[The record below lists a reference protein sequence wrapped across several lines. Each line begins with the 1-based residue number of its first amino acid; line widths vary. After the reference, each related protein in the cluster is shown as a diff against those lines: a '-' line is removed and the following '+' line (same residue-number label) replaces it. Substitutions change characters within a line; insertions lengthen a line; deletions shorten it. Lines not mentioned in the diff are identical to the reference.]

1 MRPPE
6 VKWWIHEFIRVIT
19 RISSQIQI
27 TIKHLSLGKNIKK
40 KKTKKNLLEKYTVKF
55 FQMLGLENKVQLTYN
70 IKDIF
75 FVFVS

>member
-1 MRPPE
+1 MNS
-6 VKWWIHEFIRVIT
+6 WIHQSYNQNFKSDPNHNKTSLIR
-19 RISSQIQI
+19 
-27 TIKHLSLGKNIKK
+27 KKYKK

>member
-1 MRPPE
+1 MG
-6 VKWWIHEFIRVIT
+6 FFDF
-19 RISSQIQI
+19 
-27 TIKHLSLGKNIKK
+27 IKK
-40 KKTKKNLLEKYTVKF
+40 KIVQANYPEENDNHKKNDTIKKTYINLLEKYTVKF